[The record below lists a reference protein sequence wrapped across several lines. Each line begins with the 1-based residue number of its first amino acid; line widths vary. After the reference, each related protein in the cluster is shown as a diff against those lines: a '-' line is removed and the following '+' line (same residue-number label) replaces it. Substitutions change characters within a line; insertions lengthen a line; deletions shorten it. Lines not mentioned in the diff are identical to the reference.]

1 MLLTDREYEKFVE
14 FIYNQTGIH
23 FDSRKNTFIS
33 KRITNRLENLGEDSF
48 TKYFDFLR
56 YKDFQKIELQE
67 LVNLLTINE
76 SYFFRDFPQIE
87 AFANYCLTEVAER
100 KSAEDYFTIRIWSAG
115 CSSGDE
121 PYTLA
126 IILSEILDFNHW
138 KIEVHASDIDL
149 TILDKAKKGI
159 YEERSIRDVPLE
171 YLTKY
176 FVKIGNK
183 YKVNDKI
190 KSMVHFEHLNLSD
203 IKSMRL
209 KRNFDFIFCR
219 NVLIYF
225 DELSRKKVID
235 NFFLSL
241 NSGGY
246 IFLGSS
252 ESINR
257 ITTAFTIKKKGAY
270 LVYTKD

>member
-1 MLLTDREYEKFVE
+1 MLLTDREYDKFVE

-33 KRITNRLENLGEDSF
+33 KRITSRLEVVGEESF
-48 TKYFDFLR
+48 TNYFDLLR
-56 YKDFQKIELQE
+56 FSDFQKTELQE
-67 LVNLLTINE
+67 LINLLTINE
-76 SYFFRDFPQIE
+76 SYFFRDYPQIE

-100 KSAEDYFTIRIWSAG
+100 NSTEENFTIRIWSAG

-126 IILSEILDFNHW
+126 IILSEILDVEHW
-138 KIEVHASDIDL
+138 NIEIVASDIDL
-149 TILDKAKKGI
+149 TILEKATKGI
-159 YEERSIRDVPLE
+159 YEERSIRDIPEE
-171 YLTKY
+171 YLEKY
-176 FVKIGNK
+176 FHKIGGK
-183 YKVNDKI
+183 YKVKDKI
-190 KSMVHFEHLNLSD
+190 KSMVQFEHLNLSD
-203 IKSMRL
+203 VKAMRT

-225 DELSRKKVID
+225 DELSRKKVVD
-235 NFFLSL
+235 NFYLSL
-241 NSGGY
+241 NKGGY

-257 ITTAFTIKKKGAY
+257 ITTAFTIKKKGGY

>member
-23 FDSRKNTFIS
+23 FDLRKNTFIS
-33 KRITNRLENLGEDSF
+33 KRITSRLENLGEESF

-87 AFANYCLTEVAER
+87 SFANYCLTEVAER
-100 KSAEDYFTIRIWSAG
+100 NSAEDNFTIRIWSAG

-171 YLTKY
+171 YLAKY
-176 FVKIGNK
+176 FVKSGNK

-190 KSMVHFEHLNLSD
+190 KSMVQFEHLNLSD